1 MARPKKDNAD
11 YFSHDADMRN
21 DNKLKAVRRK
31 FKNEGYAIWNM
42 LLEHLTDCDFFEYE
56 YNDLNIELL
65 SGDFDIDPKLLK
77 EMIDYFILL
86 NLLILDSGYIKSLQ
100 LIKRFDSLLSKRK
113 RDNNRVIANE
123 NPQSKVKESKVKES
137 ILKVADVP
145 KKENAFNFRKSL
157 IEYGLNENLVDDWLK
172 VRKTKKASNTE
183 TAFKGFINQVELCSL
198 DKNEILTECINR
210 SWSGFKNSWL
220 DEKPTNGT
228 YLPNIPYP
236 TEEREFMIY
245 AKGVCNTD
253 TEYQQFRTNL
263 KTQFTSWN
271 VSGWKDYKGQPIIN
285 WKMAVCDKI
294 IYLRK

>member
-86 NLLILDSGYIKSLQ
+86 NLLILENGLIKSLQ
-100 LIKRFDSLLSKRK
+100 LIKRFDSLLLKRK
-113 RDNNRVIANE
+113 RDNNRVIADG
-123 NPQSKVKESKVKES
+123 NPQSKVKEIKVKES
-137 ILKVADVP
+137 IIVK
-145 KKENAFNFRKSL
+145 FNFRKSL
-157 IEYGLNENLVDDWLK
+157 VEYGFKESLVDDWLK

-183 TAFKGFINQVELCSL
+183 TALKGFINQVELCNL
-198 DKNEILTECINR
+198 EKNEILTECVNR

-220 DEKPTNGT
+220 DEKPTNGKDFV
-228 YLPNIPYP
+228 PEIPYP
-236 TEEREFMIY
+236 NKIEFMQY
-245 AKGVCNTD
+245 AKSELQDDIYQKSKKKLEWKWNAWNTD
-253 TEYQQFRTNL
+253 E
-263 KTQFTSWN
+263 
-271 VSGWKDYKGQPIIN
+271 WKDGNGKQISN
-285 WKMAVCDKI
+285 WKSKLLHNLNYI
-294 IYLRK
+294 TQ